1 MMNGINNEIK
11 IIFIW
16 MVILSIIITPIGW
29 QYKLLIMTIIFSMFH
44 LIGTGVSEIKET
56 LSEIIINQK
65 IYGTSE
71 DEYEKIANEMEAEL
85 KVEELKTKL
94 QKPIHEHIAARLYLL
109 YIFVF
114 IIMAAILYLS
124 EYPNLKNLLDTFN

>member
-1 MMNGINNEIK
+1 MNNFNFEISN
-11 IIFIW
+11 IFLW
-16 MVILSIIITPIGW
+16 MVIISLIIIPIGW
-29 QYKLLIMTIIFSMFH
+29 QYKLLIMTIFISVYH
-44 LIGTGVSEIKET
+44 IINTGISEIKET

-85 KVEELKTKL
+85 KVEEIKTKL

-114 IIMAAILYLS
+114 IIMAGVLYLS

>member
-1 MMNGINNEIK
+1 MNSFNNEIRG
-11 IIFIW
+11 IFIW
-16 MVILSIIITPIGW
+16 MVFLSIIITPIGW
-29 QYKLLIMTIIFSMFH
+29 QYKLLIMTIILTMLN
-44 LIGTGVSEIKET
+44 LIGTGISEIKET

-71 DEYEKIANEMEAEL
+71 DEYEKVANEIEAEL

-114 IIMAAILYLS
+114 IIMAGVLYLS